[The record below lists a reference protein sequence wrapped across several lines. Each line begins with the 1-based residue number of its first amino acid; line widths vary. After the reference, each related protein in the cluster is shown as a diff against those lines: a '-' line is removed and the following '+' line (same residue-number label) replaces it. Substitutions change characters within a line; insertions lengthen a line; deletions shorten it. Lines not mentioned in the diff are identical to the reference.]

1 MPEPRTTPRDTPAS
15 SDRLPVIRNTA
26 ADQIIEQL
34 RTQILTGALPLGA
47 KLPTERELA
56 LDFGV
61 SSPTVREALRALNSM
76 GLIEARQG
84 SGAYV
89 AANSD
94 HIVASAMGM
103 LSQLE
108 NVGLD
113 DLLSLLCA
121 LNLYAAE
128 LALSRATDEDIARV
142 RERAAA
148 TADCAS
154 IEDVTAAAPGFLVA
168 LAKAAHQPVLDAL
181 YGFLVTLVVQ
191 LEITSYKRKPTKFWQ
206 QWAKDTSGY
215 RIAIAEALEKRDS
228 TDLAAAVTSFN
239 HAVPARIL
247 SIPALRN
254 ARMSDPSVAPL
265 LAKIVS
271 GR

>member
-1 MPEPRTTPRDTPAS
+1 MSESRTPPRDRPGS

-47 KLPTERELA
+47 KLPTERDLG

-94 HIVASAMGM
+94 RIVASAMGM

-108 NVGLD
+108 DVGLD
-113 DLLSLLCA
+113 DLLSLLAA

-128 LALSRATDEDIARV
+128 LALTRATDED
-142 RERAAA
+142 
-148 TADCAS
+148 
-154 IEDVTAAAPGFLVA
+154 VTVAAPGFILA
-168 LAKAAHQPVLDAL
+168 FAKAAHQPVLDAL

-215 RIAIAEALEKRDS
+215 RIAIAEALE
-228 TDLAAAVTSFN
+228 N
-239 HAVPARIL
+239 
-247 SIPALRN
+247 
-254 ARMSDPSVAPL
+254 
-265 LAKIVS
+265 
-271 GR
+271 

>member
-1 MPEPRTTPRDTPAS
+1 MSESRTPPRDRPGS

-34 RTQILTGALPLGA
+34 RAQIVTGELPLGA
-47 KLPTERELA
+47 KLPTERELG

-76 GLIEARQG
+76 GLIEARQR

-94 HIVASAMGM
+94 RIVASAMGM

-108 NVGLD
+108 DVGLD
-113 DLLSLLCA
+113 DLLSLLAA

-128 LALSRATDEDIARV
+128 LALTRATDEDIARV

-148 TADCAS
+148 TADCATV
-154 IEDVTAAAPGFLVA
+154 EDVTVAAPGFLLA
-168 LAKAAHQPVLDAL
+168 FAKAAHQPVLDAL

-215 RIAIAEALEKRDS
+215 RIAIAEALENRDR
-228 TDLAAAVTSFN
+228 TNLVAAVTSFN

-265 LAKIVS
+265 LARIVS

>member
-1 MPEPRTTPRDTPAS
+1 MSESRTPPRDLPATS
-15 SDRLPVIRNTA
+15 HRLPVIRDTA

-47 KLPTERELA
+47 KLPTERELG

-94 HIVASAMGM
+94 RIVASAMGM

-108 NVGLD
+108 SVGLD
-113 DLLSLLCA
+113 DLLSLLAA
-121 LNLYAAE
+121 LNLYAAQ
-128 LALSRATDEDIARV
+128 LALGRATDEDIARV
-142 RERAAA
+142 REQALA
-148 TADCAS
+148 TAQCAT
-154 IEDVTAAAPGFLVA
+154 IEDVTAAAPGFLVTF
-168 LAKAAHQPVLDAL
+168 AKAAHQPVLDAL

-191 LEITSYKRKPTKFWQ
+191 LEITSYKRKPAKFWQ

-215 RIAIAEALEKRDS
+215 RIAIAEALEKRDR
-228 TDLAAAVTSFN
+228 TELTAAVTRFN
-239 HAVPARIL
+239 DAVPARIL
-247 SIPALRN
+247 SIPGLRN

-265 LAKIVS
+265 IAKIVS